1 MPPPAVD
8 PSQVSGDYPAT
19 PLEPSVWTRVVA
31 VALILT
37 VAACS
42 AALLIS

>member
-1 MPPPAVD
+1 MPPRFAD
-8 PSQVSGDYPAT
+8 SSHLAGDYPSA
-19 PLEPSVWTRVVA
+19 PLEPSRWTRVVA
-31 VALILT
+31 VALVLT